1 MRGAGGQA
9 RWTLCIHP
17 SAIIVS
23 DTRPKGGGKDGEG
36 REGIVHG
43 IESLRFCSGT
53 DPSDERRSRFISS
66 FSILPIVEKQTAS
79 RDAMKLSRLASG
91 EWRGGKKKKKR

>member
-23 DTRPKGGGKDGEG
+23 DTRAKGGGKDGEG
-36 REGIVHG
+36 RG
-43 IESLRFCSGT
+43 ESFTESNRFDSVRG
-53 DPSDERRSRFISS
+53 
-66 FSILPIVEKQTAS
+66 PIPRTK
-79 RDAMKLSRLASG
+79 DD
-91 EWRGGKKKKKR
+91 RG